1 MENMVRENYISIDE
15 AADYLGVKPATIR
28 TWIKTKNFPA
38 HRVGR
43 LWKFKRSEIDRWVES
58 GKSAEPRQRVFGA
71 SHDGIRLR

>member
-28 TWIKTKNFPA
+28 TWIKTKDFPA

-58 GKSAEPRQRVFGA
+58 GKSA
-71 SHDGIRLR
+71 D